1 MDHLAHFDDQP
12 VTESRN
18 GIHFHVSVCFTKLD
32 GFLALFPDGGKF
44 GRRTGEESSI
54 IFSIKHGQN
63 ATTSPQAQVTP
74 VVRKRP
80 GGPGRENYWVRRDLP
95 TGFDSDDDH
104 FQAATAHMTNEVC
117 LPAWPFSP
125 LPAMERP
132 SPRFCSA
139 FTGIEHRALLTDAVL
154 RGIHPCH
161 VLICALVGVLIRR
174 LEFNHRKTIP
184 RLPRASHSAVSSPAA
199 PECALVGIFVLHR
212 VGPSGVSA
220 LSLFDAHVPQ
230 KLKKCQIRQKSFTK
244 RHKVGPYWF
253 RWSGP
258 TVRSLVTD
266 LECAMWAGFCETE
279 EISDNVADAKI
290 CSSKSRCKCHA
301 RFIRQLVGTPRVNV
315 YNPLDIETLRC
326 ASVSQS
332 RVNAAS

>member
-1 MDHLAHFDDQP
+1 
-12 VTESRN
+12 
-18 GIHFHVSVCFTKLD
+18 
-32 GFLALFPDGGKF
+32 
-44 GRRTGEESSI
+44 
-54 IFSIKHGQN
+54 
-63 ATTSPQAQVTP
+63 
-74 VVRKRP
+74 
-80 GGPGRENYWVRRDLP
+80 
-95 TGFDSDDDH
+95 
-104 FQAATAHMTNEVC
+104 MTNEVC

-139 FTGIEHRALLTDAVL
+139 FTGPFIGSLVRVRSLFCWTQVLAGPPTHTKLARRAVVRAGQHMGQESSTVPFLTDAVL

-253 RWSGP
+253 RWSGL
-258 TVRSLVTD
+258 RSLVTD

-290 CSSKSRCKCHA
+290 CSSKSRCKWS
-301 RFIRQLVGTPRVNV
+301 
-315 YNPLDIETLRC
+315 LD
-326 ASVSQS
+326 A
-332 RVNAAS
+332 